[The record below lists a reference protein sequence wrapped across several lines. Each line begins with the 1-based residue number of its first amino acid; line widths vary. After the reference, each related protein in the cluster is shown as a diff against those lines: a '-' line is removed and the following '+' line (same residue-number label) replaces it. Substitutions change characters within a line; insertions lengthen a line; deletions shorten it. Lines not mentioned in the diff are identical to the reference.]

1 MNFLLQVLPGILICS
16 RAECVNFC
24 DAGVLFS
31 IEVTATYFAVRNYWR
46 GFYAAVCGALVFR
59 LLAVLNKEEG
69 VLLVNIVILIFI
81 LININNIIVVSSGF
95 LNNKTA
101 IFSIGFQ
108 GPKIW
113 NLIDDHIKSFAQ
125 FKSNLKHSYL
135 LHY

>member
-1 MNFLLQVLPGILICS
+1 MNFLLKLLPGILICS

-69 VLLVNIVILIFI
+69 VLL
-81 LININNIIVVSSGF
+81 INIYLCLSLSTIIIIISLGF

-101 IFSIGFQ
+101 IFSIRFQ

-113 NLIDDHIKSFAQ
+113 DLIDDHIKSVSFAQ

>member
-69 VLLVNIVILIFI
+69 VLLVNIYLFLSLSTLIIL
-81 LININNIIVVSSGF
+81 LLLVQGF
-95 LNNKTA
+95 
-101 IFSIGFQ
+101 
-108 GPKIW
+108 
-113 NLIDDHIKSFAQ
+113 
-125 FKSNLKHSYL
+125 
-135 LHY
+135 